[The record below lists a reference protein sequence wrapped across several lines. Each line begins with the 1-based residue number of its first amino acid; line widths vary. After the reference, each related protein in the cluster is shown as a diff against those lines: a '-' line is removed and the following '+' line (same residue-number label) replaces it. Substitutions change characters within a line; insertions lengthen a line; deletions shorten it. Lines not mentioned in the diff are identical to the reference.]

1 MDNKKSIQ
9 RECDHTQTR
18 TRARMTSQYS
28 DINMGSLPASMISF
42 ANIKPMLKLSND
54 DLLFL
59 FDEEVPDEGETDTIT
74 VTNPGENKLVT
85 DKGNV
90 KEGDRLAFGIKTS
103 GCNKPPKVPKTSDP
117 IDNFNVGQTNI
128 LVSDPSYNHRH
139 LDLDE
144 NH

>member
-1 MDNKKSIQ
+1 
-9 RECDHTQTR
+9 
-18 TRARMTSQYS
+18 
-28 DINMGSLPASMISF
+28 
-42 ANIKPMLKLSND
+42 MLKLSND

-74 VTNPGENKLVT
+74 VTNPGENKLVK

-103 GCNKPPKVPKTSDP
+103 GCNKPPKAPKTSDQ

-139 LDLDE
+139 LDLNE